1 MGDAKKQFRRTHL
14 SRSCERKFLVRT
26 KAMVHAWCRAWN
38 NGLVICCLL
47 VFVLLGGARIAR
59 AGGGPE
65 NVLLVVNSE
74 SPVSLAV
81 ANFYQSLRQIPD
93 SNVLYLAWDPKE
105 QVTDVD
111 RFREKIL
118 LPIIE
123 HLARQGALEWID
135 CVAYSADFPWGI
147 ELQKDIERF
156 AEEHPELL
164 PPRRP
169 GTPDE
174 EKNTDEPA
182 SARWPRVLT
191 PRGSLNGL
199 TYLYAGVL
207 ARRPDYYMSLRV
219 NQYMRRAI
227 PEQKELPTL
236 GFNSRLQ
243 FDEHGNLAKQGQRY
257 LLSVVLAVAADE
269 DTRGNTLEEILEYL
283 RRSAAADAS
292 FPRGTIYFVQNGDIR
307 SRTRDP
313 AFPEVVEALQKLNV
327 RAEIVHGIM
336 PENKP
341 DCQGVMMGTAQF
353 DWARSGSTILPG
365 AICDHLTS
373 LGGVMTKSAGQTPL
387 TEFLRYGAAAASG
400 TVTEPFAIAEKFPL
414 PTIHLHY
421 ARGCSAAE
429 AFYQSVYGP
438 YQLLIVGDPLC
449 RPWANIPAVK
459 LKGLPEGKTVRGVLT
474 LHPEAHFPRPGLPPP
489 IGGGQVDHFEWFVD
503 GRLVG
508 RSGPNEP
515 FTIDT
520 TKWDDG
526 YHELRVVAVE
536 TGLIASRGSLIVE
549 LASDNFGGQI
559 SVKLQTP
566 HVRLGEPVCLHVES
580 PGALAVVVRQNGR
593 VLARSVGE
601 KADFEIDSRRLGVGP
616 VRLQA
621 IGLGGP
627 GRPGNTISRPMDV
640 IIERE

>member
-1 MGDAKKQFRRTHL
+1 MVPVLYRTWKN
-14 SRSCERKFLVRT
+14 SLV
-26 KAMVHAWCRAWN
+26 AS
-38 NGLVICCLL
+38 CLL
-47 VFVLLGGARIAR
+47 VIVLFGRNRITQG
-59 AGGGPE
+59 GGGPE
-65 NVLLVVNSE
+65 NVLLVVNPN
-74 SPVSLAV
+74 SPTSLAV
-81 ANFYQSLRQIPD
+81 ANFYQSLRGIPD
-93 SNVLYLAWDPKE
+93 SNVLYLPWDPQE

-118 LPIIE
+118 LPIVE
-123 HLARQGALEWID
+123 HLTRQGFLEWID

-147 ELQKDIERF
+147 ELQKDIQRF

-164 PPRRP
+164 PPARP
-169 GTPDE
+169 GRPSDG
-174 EKNTDEPA
+174 EKNSEESA
-182 SARWPRVLT
+182 SSRWPRVLT

-257 LLSVVLAVAADE
+257 LLSMVLAVAADE
-269 DTRGNTLEEILEYL
+269 DTRGNTLEEIFEYL
-283 RRSAAADAS
+283 RRSAAADGS
-292 FPRGTIYFVQNGDIR
+292 FPQGTIYFVQNDDIR

-313 AFPEVVEALQKLNV
+313 AYPEVVEALQKLDV

-341 DCQGVMMGTAQF
+341 DCQGVMMGTAEF
-353 DWARSGSTILPG
+353 DWARSGSIILPG

-373 LGGVMTKSAGQTPL
+373 LGGVMAKSAGQTPL

-400 TVTEPFAIAEKFPL
+400 TVIEPFAIAEKFPL

-421 ARGCSAAE
+421 ARGCTTAE

-449 RPWANIPAVK
+449 RPWANIPVVE
-459 LKGLPEGKTVRGVLT
+459 LQEFPEGKTVQGVLT
-474 LHPEAHFPRPGLPPP
+474 LHPRAEFPRPGLPQP

-508 RSGPNEP
+508 RSGANEA
-515 FTIDT
+515 FVLDT
-520 TKWDDG
+520 RPWDDG

-536 TGLIASRGSLIVE
+536 TGLIASRGE
-549 LASDNFGGQI
+549 LVVGLTSDNFGGQI
-559 SVKLQTP
+559 SVKLHTP
-566 HVRLGEPVCLHVES
+566 QVRLGEPVRLHVES

-593 VLARSVGE
+593 VLARKIGAQ
-601 KADFEIDSRRLGVGP
+601 ADFEIDSRKLGMGP

-621 IGLGGP
+621 VGIGGP
-627 GRPGNTISRPMDV
+627 GRPKNTISRPISV

>member
-1 MGDAKKQFRRTHL
+1 MA
-14 SRSCERKFLVRT
+14 
-26 KAMVHAWCRAWN
+26 HAWCGAWK
-38 NGLVICCLL
+38 GGLAVCCALVI
-47 VFVLLGGARIAR
+47 VLFGGMRIAR

-74 SPVSLAV
+74 SPVSHAV

-111 RFREKIL
+111 RFRAKIL

-123 HLARQGALEWID
+123 HLTRQGALEWID

-147 ELQKDIERF
+147 DLRKDIERL

-164 PPRRP
+164 PPARP
-169 GTPDE
+169 GGPSDE
-174 EKNTDEPA
+174 GKSAEEQA

-236 GFNSRLQ
+236 GFTSRLP

-257 LLSVVLAVAADE
+257 LLSMVLAVAADE
-269 DTRGNTLEEILEYL
+269 DTRGNTLEEIFEYL

-292 FPRGTIYFVQNGDIR
+292 FPRGTIYFVQNDDIR

-313 AFPEVVEALQKLNV
+313 AFPEVVEALAKLNV

-373 LGGVMTKSAGQTPL
+373 LGGVMAKSAGQTPL

-449 RPWANIPAVK
+449 RPWANIPVVK
-459 LKGLPEGKTVRGVLT
+459 LKDLPEGKTVRGVVT
-474 LHPEAHFPRPGLPPP
+474 LRPEAHFPRPGLPPP

-508 RSGPNEP
+508 RSGPNEA

-526 YHELRVVAVE
+526 YHEVRVVAVE
-536 TGLIASRGSLIVE
+536 TGLIASRGGRVVGLTC
-549 LASDNFGGQI
+549 DNFGSQI

-566 HVRLGEPVCLHVES
+566 HVRLGEPVHLHVES
-580 PGALAVVVRQNGR
+580 PGALALVVRQNGR
-593 VLARSVGE
+593 VLARKIGE
-601 KADFEIDSRRLGVGP
+601 KADFEIDSRKLGMGP

-621 IGLGGP
+621 IGLAGP
-627 GRPGNTISRPMDV
+627 GRPRNTISRPMDV